1 MLRSL
6 EVIRVAQGKVKWFS
20 SQKGFGFIEQESGP
34 DLFVHHKA
42 IQGEGFKNLNEG
54 DIVEYNVTNGP
65 KGESAVDVKVISQ
78 NPQQQQQ
85 QQQPRSNGRGYD
97 RGNRGYDR
105 GSDRDQDKPFNR
117 SIEDQLKALRKS
129 SKENQQD
136 LANRLKRR

>member
-1 MLRSL
+1 MSDEKTGARRTGHL
-6 EVIRVAQGKVKWFS
+6 EVKRMAQGKVKWFNS
-20 SQKGFGFIEQESGP
+20 KKGFGFIEQENGP

-54 DIVEYNVTNGP
+54 DIVEYNVSSGP
-65 KGESAVDVKVISQ
+65 KGENAVDVKVISRSEQ
-78 NPQQQQQ
+78 TSEQRP
-85 QQQPRSNGRGYD
+85 PRTGNGRD
-97 RGNRGYDR
+97 N
-105 GSDRDQDKPFNR
+105 RDQDRPFNR

>member
-1 MLRSL
+1 M
-6 EVIRVAQGKVKWFS
+6 AQGKVKWFS
-20 SQKGFGFIEQESGP
+20 SKKGFGFIEQENGP

-54 DIVEYNVTNGP
+54 DVVEYSVSSGP
-65 KGESAVDVKVISQ
+65 KGENAIDVKVISRSE
-78 NPQQQQQ
+78 
-85 QQQPRSNGRGYD
+85 QPSEQRPRTSNGRD
-97 RGNRGYDR
+97 N
-105 GSDRDQDKPFNR
+105 RDQDKPFNR